1 MGLQARTAAPLRRSP
16 IEVTAPQPAAP
27 VDPALDQWRT
37 YDEFAAGIDTY
48 RLPNTIMA
56 GTRLALTLDDDTSI
70 VLSFGDD
77 TVSWGA
83 TGAFDIPAGTED
95 PYDAVAVRDDVM
107 FVNLPL
113 NSREREALTLV
124 WSTRTHRALVV
135 GSYIAAQR
143 VESTPQVTQRFWAG
157 VTDAGAPSGEAPG
170 PSRDLIG
177 KRNLYRY
184 SPQHLYEHVYLSSQ
198 RYCWQCLE
206 GVQRG
211 HGDTDLSTV
220 WKFEDGLYLF
230 CFREFRIAVASV
242 WLHDLGYHLH
252 TTGVFL
258 GLNGH
263 GESEHSRAGG
273 HIYPLGAVS
282 YPDAQPV

>member
-1 MGLQARTAAPLRRSP
+1 MSDTVLNDSARPVGAAD
-16 IEVTAPQPAAP
+16 
-27 VDPALDQWRT
+27 DPATDEWRT

-48 RLPNTIMA
+48 RLPNSSLA
-56 GTRLALTLDDDTSI
+56 GTTLRVRGEDGTVLELAFEDDAVAWRASGPLLTEES
-70 VLSFGDD
+70 
-77 TVSWGA
+77 A
-83 TGAFDIPAGTED
+83 TD
-95 PYDAVAVRDDVM
+95 PYDAVAVREDVV

-113 NSREREALTLV
+113 VSRERTALTLV
-124 WSTRTHRALVV
+124 YSTTTQRAIVAV
-135 GSYIAAQR
+135 SHISAEA
-143 VESTPQVTQRFWAG
+143 VEGTPQVTQEFVSA
-157 VTDAGAPSGEAPG
+157 VTGDGATGDTPA

-177 KRNLYRY
+177 KRNVYRY

-220 WKFEDGLYLF
+220 WKFDDGLYLF

-242 WLHDLGYHLH
+242 WLHDLGYQLR
-252 TTGVFL
+252 TTGIFL
-258 GLNGH
+258 GLNGS
-263 GESEHSRAGG
+263 GDAEHSRAGG
-273 HIYPLGAVS
+273 HIYPLGAVA